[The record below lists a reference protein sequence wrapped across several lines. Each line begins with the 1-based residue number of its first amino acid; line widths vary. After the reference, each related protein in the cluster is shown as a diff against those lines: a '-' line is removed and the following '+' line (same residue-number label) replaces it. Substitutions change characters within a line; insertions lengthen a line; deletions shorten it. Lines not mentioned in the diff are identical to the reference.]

1 MKKSWKFMIGTL
13 IVLFIIYVWLKNYSN
28 SIVDMESKVGSRVGG
43 GELTTNDYYTLKTYI
58 ELYKEYISEGKYETA
73 YRMLGA
79 SYRRY
84 ISYEEFVDKVKEKN
98 IDDLIIEDINII
110 TDTTYE
116 ILLSNSGERAYYSMV
131 VDDTSRSSVIYPES
145 FLDYKE
151 INKKVNKKKVEVT
164 LKDYIVNADR
174 CILNFSIKN
183 NSNETVNF
191 SNSKLLTNEQGTIEN
206 DEGIV
211 LNSKET
217 KEITIEYDTNYEF
230 PSQVTLC
237 RGTDKEGEYIDY
249 VIDIK

>member
-1 MKKSWKFMIGTL
+1 
-13 IVLFIIYVWLKNYSN
+13 
-28 SIVDMESKVGSRVGG
+28 
-43 GELTTNDYYTLKTYI
+43 
-58 ELYKEYISEGKYETA
+58 
-73 YRMLGA
+73 MLGA

-84 ISYEEFVDKVKEKN
+84 ISYEEFIDKLKEKN
-98 IDDLIIEDINII
+98 IDDFIIEDINII

-116 ILLSNSGERAYYSMV
+116 IVLGNSGERAYYSMV

-145 FLDYKE
+145 FLDHKE
-151 INKKVNKKKVEVT
+151 INKKVNKKKVEIT
-164 LKDYIVNADR
+164 LKDYIVNIDK

-237 RGTDKEGEYIDY
+237 RGTDKEGQYMDY